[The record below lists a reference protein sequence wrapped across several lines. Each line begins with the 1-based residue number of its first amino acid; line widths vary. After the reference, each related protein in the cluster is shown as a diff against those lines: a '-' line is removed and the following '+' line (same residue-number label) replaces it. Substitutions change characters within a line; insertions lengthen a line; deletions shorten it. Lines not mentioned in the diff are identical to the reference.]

1 MRNQNPKESF
11 RLFQLFIS
19 VIYQQSNDLYL
30 RPMTCDRNFI
40 RLPAKFHLSP

>member
-30 RPMTCDRNFI
+30 WPVTYDVNFI
-40 RLPAKFHLSP
+40 RLPAKFHVSP